1 MEHDKLRVI
10 KGPTWTRNYKY
21 ARTQFCFL
29 FSLKV
34 TSWLRAQS
42 APGVQILDAKEN
54 LLPEGEP
61 QFWSQFLLLK
71 IGYDKRVLA

>member
-1 MEHDKLRVI
+1 MLKPCDPERGPRFEDKSV
-10 KGPTWTRNYKY
+10 
-21 ARTQFCFL
+21 
-29 FSLKV
+29 S
-34 TSWLRAQS
+34 S